1 MNDVAKVSGS
11 PISRFELDSTIES
24 YAVEFYHRS
33 RRQLSDD
40 ERREARG
47 LAMDKLIARELIYLE
62 ALSQGVIATQE
73 DVDRELEKAVKDHR
87 GEQGFLKTLQKAGI
101 DALTYQR
108 ILRKDATVSLLS
120 RRMEEEIEDPD
131 EEQLRRFYDEHRQ
144 QLKKPARVRAS
155 HILVLMEEGNRD
167 EALKEIEAL
176 KEASRTEDFAELAR
190 RSSQCPSA
198 SSGGDLGFFK
208 RRDMA
213 ESFSEAAFAQPIG
226 EVGEPVETGFGF
238 HLIKVVDR
246 EEEAELTFEQA
257 LPQIRDYVRREE
269 SARRMREWV
278 ATLKSKAE
286 IEILDD

>member
-1 MNDVAKVSGS
+1 MSDVAKVSGS
-11 PISRFELDSTIES
+11 PISRFELDSTVES

-33 RRQLSDD
+33 RRQLSDE
-40 ERREARG
+40 ERLEARG
-47 LAMDKLIARELIYLE
+47 LALDKLIARELIYLE

-73 DVDRELEKAVKDHR
+73 DVDKELEKVVKDHR

-108 ILRKDATVSLLS
+108 IVRKDATVSLLS
-120 RRMEEEIEDPD
+120 RKMEEEIPQPD
-131 EEQLRRFYDEHRQ
+131 EEQLRLFYDSHRQ

-155 HILVLMEEGNRD
+155 HILVLAEEGNRD
-167 EALKEIEAL
+167 EALEEIEAL

-190 RSSQCPSA
+190 RSSRCPSA
-198 SSGGDLGFFK
+198 SSGGDLGYFK

-226 EVGEPVETGFGF
+226 EVGEVVETGFGF
-238 HLIKVVDR
+238 HLIKVTGR
-246 EEEAELTFEQA
+246 EEEAELSFEQA

-278 ATLKSKAE
+278 ATLKSQAT